1 MVARFWP
8 LLVIAFVVGS
18 LFRLYTDTGIGF
30 YRMFGTLGIA
40 VLGAVASRIVV
51 TAQLEEGERQV
62 AEAVAQLPDELDVWR
77 LGRRGIDRLI
87 IGPAGA
93 VVLLGSSVAHYA
105 RGRGL
110 MRSLERLC
118 ARAERAAEVA
128 REQLRQMRGEEAD
141 GTPIHRA
148 VVFLRRQS
156 GSEERSWLAERGI
169 DLVEVHDLTSYVTGK
184 VVPATPVWYTQGDRR
199 ESDA

>member
-1 MVARFWP
+1 MIARFWP
-8 LLVIAFVVGS
+8 LLAIAFVVGS
-18 LFRLYTDTGIGF
+18 LFRLYTETGIGF

-40 VLGAVASRIVV
+40 VLGAVASRLVV

-62 AEAVAQLPDELDVWR
+62 AEAVAELPDELDVWR

-87 IGPAGA
+87 IGPQGA

-110 MRSLERLC
+110 VRSLERLC
-118 ARAERAAEVA
+118 ARAERATEVA
-128 REQLRQMRGEEAD
+128 REQLRQERGEEAE
-141 GTPIHRA
+141 GTPVYRA
-148 VVFLRRQS
+148 VVFLRRQP
-156 GSEERSWLAERGI
+156 GSEERTWLAERGI
-169 DLVEVHDLTSYVTGK
+169 DLVAVSDLTAYVAGK
-184 VVPATPVWYTQGDRR
+184 VVPATPVWYTQEDRS